1 MEKLS
6 RVTFYEIFILEILQA
21 VFYSNFSDKK
31 VTRCIFRGSTGFLF
45 LDFATGSF
53 LYHLLNFAKLSRAS
67 SQVIFDPKVLRVSR
81 SVMGISLEN
90 LNGYS
95 KNITRKKKNTHTS
108 RVCLGRTR
116 IDRN

>member
-90 LNGYS
+90 LNG
-95 KNITRKKKNTHTS
+95 
-108 RVCLGRTR
+108 LL
-116 IDRN
+116 

>member
-21 VFYSNFSDKK
+21 VFYHNFCDKK
-31 VTRCIFRGSTGFLF
+31 VTRSIFRGSTGFF

-53 LYHLLNFAKLSRAS
+53 VYHLLNFAKLSRAS
-67 SQVIFDPKVLRVSR
+67 SRVIFDPKVLRVSR

-90 LNGYS
+90 LHGLLY
-95 KNITRKKKNTHTS
+95 KYHEKKKRTHIYTYFES
-108 RVCLGRTR
+108 VSAS
-116 IDRN
+116 DSY